1 MDMESIYGAMGRR
14 DAAERDGRS
23 GGFDKEEWAARKRA
37 EREAAFALADDTALL
52 VNGDGAARAA
62 LARVMGRLP
71 GHSATN
77 ALLVL
82 AQNPDATRLGDAGY
96 WRRAGARIKQ
106 GERAISVIE
115 PTKEFVR
122 QDGTIGVLYDARKV
136 FDVSQTTARPRLP
149 REFAAEEVLTAL
161 VARSPAPVS
170 PSDAPVPGGA
180 RYDPAAGEIMVERG
194 LGADELF
201 SCLAREACRAS
212 MGLRGEPAAGGE
224 AELAAAALGERFGT
238 GGGDALPSLAP
249 EGSDARTVR
258 EALSRARSAAVEL
271 GGAMARSLEPPSRQ
285 DRGGER

>member
-14 DAAERDGRS
+14 DAAERGGRS
-23 GGFDKEEWAARKRA
+23 GDFDREEWAARKRA

-122 QDGTIGVLYDARKV
+122 QDGTVGMLYDARKV
-136 FDVSQTTARPRLP
+136 FDASQTTARPRLP

-161 VARSPAPVS
+161 VARSPVQVS
-170 PSDAPVPGGA
+170 PADAPVPGGA

-194 LGADELF
+194 LGAGELF

-212 MGLRGEPAAGGE
+212 MDLRGEPAGGGE
-224 AELAAAALGERFGT
+224 AELAAAALGERFGI
-238 GGGDALPSLAP
+238 GGGGALPSPAP
-249 EGSDARTVR
+249 EGSDARAVR
-258 EALSRARSAAVEL
+258 EALSRARSAAAEL

>member
-1 MDMESIYGAMGRR
+1 MDMESVYGAMGKR
-14 DAAERDGRS
+14 DAAERS
-23 GGFDKEEWAARKRA
+23 GGFDREEWAARKRA

-96 WRRAGARIKQ
+96 WRRAGARIKK

-194 LGADELF
+194 LGAGELF

-212 MGLRGEPAAGGE
+212 MDLRGEPAAGGE
-224 AELAAAALGERFGT
+224 AELAAAALGERFGI
-238 GGGDALPSLAP
+238 GSGSALPSLAP
-249 EGSDARTVR
+249 GGSDARGQGGPVEGPLR
-258 EALSRARSAAVEL
+258 RRRIGRGHGALARAAV
-271 GGAMARSLEPPSRQ
+271 PPGPGR
-285 DRGGER
+285 

>member
-1 MDMESIYGAMGRR
+1 MGMESVYGAMGKR
-14 DAAERDGRS
+14 DAAERS
-23 GGFDKEEWAARKRA
+23 GGFDREEWAARKRA

-96 WRRAGARIKQ
+96 WRRAGARIKK

-149 REFAAEEVLTAL
+149 REFAAEEALTAL

-194 LGADELF
+194 LGAGELF

-212 MGLRGEPAAGGE
+212 MDLRGEPAAGGE
-224 AELAAAALGERFGT
+224 AELAAAALGERFGI
-238 GGGDALPSLAP
+238 GGGGALPSPAP
-249 EGSDARTVR
+249 EGSDARAVR
-258 EALSRARSAAVEL
+258 EALSRARRAAAEL